1 MKTLLAIGGGSFQKA
16 ETRHLDLYA
25 IARVNKTHPKVLFLP
40 AASHD
45 DQGYAKRFKQYY
57 RSLGCEVEALR
68 LWHTKLDKET
78 LAQKVLAADI
88 VYLGGG
94 DTQMLM
100 EALQLHELVS
110 VLQQAY
116 EAGIVICGYSAGANV
131 LFSYGY
137 SACADG
143 LRFIKGCE
151 LVKGLFC
158 PHYQEEERKCF
169 QQASEQYPTYATYG
183 CEDQHAYC
191 VEDDNVR
198 YM

>member
-25 IARVNKTHPKVLFLP
+25 IARVNKAHPKVLFLP

-158 PHYQEEERKCF
+158 PHYQEEERKSF
-169 QQASEQYPTYATYG
+169 QQASEQYPT
-183 CEDQHAYC
+183 
-191 VEDDNVR
+191 
-198 YM
+198 

>member
-1 MKTLLAIGGGSFQKA
+1 
-16 ETRHLDLYA
+16 
-25 IARVNKTHPKVLFLP
+25 
-40 AASHD
+40 
-45 DQGYAKRFKQYY
+45 
-57 RSLGCEVEALR
+57 
-68 LWHTKLDKET
+68 
-78 LAQKVLAADI
+78 
-88 VYLGGG
+88 
-94 DTQMLM
+94 MLM

-158 PHYQEEERKCF
+158 PHYQEEERKSF

>member
-151 LVKGLFC
+151 LVKG
-158 PHYQEEERKCF
+158 
-169 QQASEQYPTYATYG
+169 
-183 CEDQHAYC
+183 
-191 VEDDNVR
+191 
-198 YM
+198 